1 VFGQHRHDLS
11 CRGSKKL
18 KNHPHP
24 QNTAKTKEKI
34 TSPLIDTHPDQMRP
48 VLADIVERP
57 FYNLKT
63 VLKILRS
70 FAVGNLKIKQGKR
83 NGIP

>member
-48 VLADIVERP
+48 VLADRMTHLHIVHL
-57 FYNLKT
+57 YHTDNYT
-63 VLKILRS
+63 
-70 FAVGNLKIKQGKR
+70 
-83 NGIP
+83 